1 MKPDPTIDEIRRVRH
16 EISAKFDHDI
26 GRLVEY
32 YMKLQ
37 DEDQDREAVDLSAP
51 KTDEASQTD

>member
-1 MKPDPTIDEIRRVRH
+1 MNPDPTIDEIRRVRH

-37 DEDQDREAVDLSAP
+37 DEDQDREAIDLSTL
-51 KTDEASQTD
+51 KTDKASQTD

>member
-1 MKPDPTIDEIRRVRH
+1 MNPDPTIDEIRRVRH

-37 DEDQDREAVDLSAP
+37 DEDQDHEVVDLSAP
-51 KTDEASQTD
+51 KTDKASQTD